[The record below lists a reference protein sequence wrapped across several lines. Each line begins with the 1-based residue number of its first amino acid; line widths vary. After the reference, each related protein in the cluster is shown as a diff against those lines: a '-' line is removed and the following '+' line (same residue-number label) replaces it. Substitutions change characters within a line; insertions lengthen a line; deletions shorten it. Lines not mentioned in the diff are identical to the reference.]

1 MMITNAIPAITGANA
16 MRFDDLMNRA
26 SLWLGI
32 LSPVIVLFVLVYLVT
47 LLFSHQCEAMAVSFN
62 KYEFGLFSGCLVE
75 HEGKMVPI
83 KNVVFVMSKHPHE

>member
-1 MMITNAIPAITGANA
+1 MIVTNAMFATMGVNA

-47 LLFSHQCEAMAVSFN
+47 LLFSYKCGAMAVSFN

-83 KNVVFVMSKHPHE
+83 KSVVFIRCENEH